1 MFESLFGGAAVDLR
15 TLKFGWDSSFQNCA
29 EYITIV
35 IGVVG
40 AIAMGWDTS
49 AIEIMGDSE
58 IALRWA
64 SSGRFRSDNVINAAT
79 VFLVICASKDVHF
92 MDSRHIPKEENWH
105 AVMFSRTE
113 EGETWDQLIRRMR
126 RRDPDIPRDL
136 QEVIVPNLPELL
148 DLCEPRTTFE
158 DEDSFGV
165 YWRRVHQFVDA
176 LGPRQ
181 N

>member
-1 MFESLFGGAAVDLR
+1 
-15 TLKFGWDSSFQNCA
+15 
-29 EYITIV
+29 
-35 IGVVG
+35 
-40 AIAMGWDTS
+40 MGWDTS

-79 VFLVICASKDVHF
+79 VLSVICASKDVHF

-105 AVMFSRTE
+105 ADMFSRTE

-136 QEVIVPNLPELL
+136 QEVSVPNLPELL
-148 DLCEPRTTFE
+148 DLCDPRTTFE

-165 YWRRVHQFVDA
+165 YWRRVHEFVDA